1 MITIRIVSEAGSLL
15 VVRDNSG
22 EENFIELLIFF
33 EMVDVFEWLI
43 YWHG

>member
-1 MITIRIVSEAGSLL
+1 MKWIWSQTAEGAAR
-15 VVRDNSG
+15 VRDDSG

-33 EMVDVFEWLI
+33 DMVDVFEWLI